1 MRAPH
6 PPDSPRALI
15 GDKWTLLIVRD
26 LASGPRRFVELERV
40 LPGISTEQLRSR
52 LITMVAQGLLTRR
65 RYREVPPRVDYS
77 LTPRSRDLLPVIAA
91 LARWTA
97 TGSGRLRPR
106 RVDDDRGAHGLTP
119 RRRRWQAGAA
129 AGRMETPSPSARKA
143 PGSGRAGCAAELVRL
158 GWPPA

>member
-15 GDKWTLLIVRD
+15 GDQWTLLIVRD
-26 LASGPRRFVELERV
+26 LASGPRRLVELERV

-77 LTPRSRDLLPVIAA
+77 LTPRSPRSPSGHRGAGSPGPRLGAD
-91 LARWTA
+91 
-97 TGSGRLRPR
+97 GSGH
-106 RVDDDRGAHGLTP
+106 D
-119 RRRRWQAGAA
+119 
-129 AGRMETPSPSARKA
+129 
-143 PGSGRAGCAAELVRL
+143 GSMTIEERTA
-158 GWPPA
+158 